1 MKHPHGL
8 IKKGDWY
15 KMGKMVKYTNIEG
28 NQVDMEVI
36 KTLLDWADKY
46 NTSLKAGKPL
56 DTNSNL
62 EYITEL
68 SQEGMN
74 SIVKYIKFEIEEVRN
89 SNWEISE
96 RVQKVLSGLVLGLQ
110 VKEIEGR
117 WDRGDRYKLI
127 HYIRRTE
134 RGVEVKIVDTEM
146 MWKGKEYKE
155 EEYIEYI
162 EGLIEYMR
170 NYTVEWEEPF

>member
-1 MKHPHGL
+1 MGGRAPHGL

-15 KMGKMVKYTNIEG
+15 KMGKVVN

-36 KTLLDWADKY
+36 KTLLEWADRY

-56 DTNSNL
+56 DTDSNL
-62 EYITEL
+62 GYITTL

-74 SIVKYIKFEIEEVRN
+74 SIVKYIKFEIEEVKN
-89 SNWEISE
+89 SNWEINE
-96 RVQKVLSGLVLGLQ
+96 RVQKILCGLVLGLQ
-110 VKEIEGR
+110 VKEIEGG
-117 WDRGDRYKLI
+117 WNKGDRYKLI

-134 RGVEVKIVDTEM
+134 KGVEVKIVDTEM

-155 EEYIEYI
+155 EEYIKYI
-162 EGLIEYMR
+162 EGLVEYMR
-170 NYTVEWEEPF
+170 NYTVEWEPF